1 MENAN
6 ILLEK
11 ALDFVTY
18 YGPKVLGA
26 ILIFIIGSWI
36 IKKMLM
42 GADKLLSKT
51 KYDLTLQHFF
61 SNILS
66 WSLKIILVLMVVSTL
81 GIDITA
87 FAAIIAAAGLAVGLA
102 LQGSLSNFAGG
113 VLIMVFKPY
122 KIGDLVE
129 AQGIIGEVSE
139 IDIFNTRLVSPD
151 NKMIVVP
158 NGAMAN
164 GNIINYTAEGKI
176 RVDLEVGVSY
186 DSDIKKTKEVLLK
199 VLTDNSK
206 VLQSPAPFVGVSQ
219 LADSSVQFVVRPYCK
234 PADYWDV
241 YFSTYENVKIALNQA
256 EIEIP
261 FPHRVVMNV
270 SK

>member
-26 ILIFIIGSWI
+26 LLIFIIGSWI
-36 IKKMLM
+36 VKKMM
-42 GADKLLSKT
+42 IGTGKILSKT
-51 KYDLTLQHFF
+51 KYDLTLQQFF
-61 SNILS
+61 QNILS
-66 WSLKIILVLMVVSTL
+66 WALKIVLILLVVSTL

-87 FAAIIAAAGLAVGLA
+87 FAAIIAAVGLA

-113 VLIMVFKPY
+113 VVIMVFKPY

-129 AQGIIGEVSE
+129 AQGVIGEVSE
-139 IDIFNTRLVSPD
+139 IDIFNTRLVSTD
-151 NKMIVVP
+151 NKKIIVS

-176 RVDLEVGVSY
+176 RVDLEVDVSY
-186 DSDIKKTKEVLLK
+186 DSDIKKAKDVLLK

-206 VLQSPAPFVGVSQ
+206 VLKSPAPFVGVSH

-241 YFSTYENVKIALNQA
+241 YLAPMK
-256 EIEIP
+256 
-261 FPHRVVMNV
+261 M
-270 SK
+270 

>member
-1 MENAN
+1 MM
-6 ILLEK
+6 
-11 ALDFVTY
+11 
-18 YGPKVLGA
+18 
-26 ILIFIIGSWI
+26 IGT
-36 IKKMLM
+36 
-42 GADKLLSKT
+42 DKLLSKT
-51 KYDLTLQHFF
+51 KYDITLLRFF
-61 SNILS
+61 HNILA
-66 WSLKIILVLMVVSTL
+66 WALKIVLILLVVSTL

-87 FAAIIAAAGLAVGLA
+87 FAAIIAAAGLAVDLA

-129 AQGIIGEVSE
+129 AQGVIGEVSE

-151 NKMIVVP
+151 NKKIIVP

-164 GNIINYTAEGKI
+164 GNIINYTTEGKI
-176 RVDLEVGVSY
+176 RVDMEVGVSY
-186 DSDIKKTKEVLLK
+186 DSDIKKAKEVLLK

-206 VLQSPAPFVGVSQ
+206 VLKSPVPIVGVSQ
-219 LADSSVQFVVRPYCK
+219 LADSSLQFVVRPYCK

-261 FPHRVVMNV
+261 FPHTVLIN
-270 SK
+270 K

>member
-26 ILIFIIGSWI
+26 LLIFIIGSWI
-36 IKKMLM
+36 VKKMM
-42 GADKLLSKT
+42 IGTGKILSKT
-51 KYDLTLQHFF
+51 KYDLTLQQFF
-61 SNILS
+61 QNILS
-66 WSLKIILVLMVVSTL
+66 WALKIVLILLVVSTL

-87 FAAIIAAAGLAVGLA
+87 FAAIIAAESLA

-113 VLIMVFKPY
+113 VVIMVFKPY

-129 AQGIIGEVSE
+129 AQGVIGEVSE

-151 NKMIVVP
+151 NKKIIVS

-176 RVDLEVGVSY
+176 RVDLEVDVSY
-186 DSDIKKTKEVLLK
+186 DSDIKKAKDVLLK

-206 VLQSPAPFVGVSQ
+206 VLKSPAPFVGVSQ

-241 YFSTYENVKIALNQA
+241 YLAPMK
-256 EIEIP
+256 
-261 FPHRVVMNV
+261 M
-270 SK
+270 

>member
-1 MENAN
+1 MM
-6 ILLEK
+6 
-11 ALDFVTY
+11 
-18 YGPKVLGA
+18 
-26 ILIFIIGSWI
+26 IGTGKI
-36 IKKMLM
+36 
-42 GADKLLSKT
+42 LSKT
-51 KYDLTLQHFF
+51 KYDLTLQQFF
-61 SNILS
+61 QNILS
-66 WSLKIILVLMVVSTL
+66 WALKIVLILLVVSTL

-87 FAAIIAAAGLAVGLA
+87 FAAIIAAVGLA

-113 VLIMVFKPY
+113 VVIMVFKTY

-129 AQGIIGEVSE
+129 AQGVIGEVSE

-151 NKMIVVP
+151 NKKIIVS

-176 RVDLEVGVSY
+176 RVDLEVDVSY
-186 DSDIKKTKEVLLK
+186 DSDIKKAKDVLLK

-206 VLQSPAPFVGVSQ
+206 VLKSPAPFVGVSQ

-261 FPHRVVMNV
+261 FPHTVLIN
-270 SK
+270 K

>member
-26 ILIFIIGSWI
+26 LLILIIGSWI
-36 IKKMLM
+36 VKKIMI
-42 GADKLLSKT
+42 GTGKILSKT
-51 KYDLTLQHFF
+51 KYDLTLQQFF
-61 SNILS
+61 QNILS
-66 WSLKIILVLMVVSTL
+66 WALKIVLILLVVSTL

-87 FAAIIAAAGLAVGLA
+87 FAAIIAAAGLA

-113 VLIMVFKPY
+113 VVIMVFKPY

-129 AQGIIGEVSE
+129 AQGVIGEVSE

-151 NKMIVVP
+151 NKKIIVP

-186 DSDIKKTKEVLLK
+186 DSDIKKAKDVLLK

-206 VLQSPAPFVGVSQ
+206 VLKSPAPFVGVSQ

-241 YFSTYENVKIALNQA
+241 YLAPMK
-256 EIEIP
+256 
-261 FPHRVVMNV
+261 M
-270 SK
+270 

>member
-6 ILLEK
+6 GLLEK

-26 ILIFIIGSWI
+26 LLIFIIGSWI
-36 IKKMLM
+36 VKKMM
-42 GADKLLSKT
+42 IGTDKLLSKT
-51 KYDLTLQHFF
+51 KYDITLQRFF
-61 SNILS
+61 HNILA
-66 WSLKIILVLMVVSTL
+66 WALKIVLILLVVSTL

-129 AQGIIGEVSE
+129 AQGVIGEVSE

-151 NKMIVVP
+151 NKKIIVP

-186 DSDIKKTKEVLLK
+186 DSDIKKAKEVLLK

-206 VLQSPAPFVGVSQ
+206 VLKSPVTFVGVSQ
-219 LADSSVQFVVRPYCK
+219 LANSSVQFVVRPYCK
-234 PADYWDV
+234 PDDYWDV

-261 FPHRVVMNV
+261 FPHTVLIN
-270 SK
+270 K

>member
-26 ILIFIIGSWI
+26 LLIFIIGSWI
-36 IKKMLM
+36 VKKMM
-42 GADKLLSKT
+42 IGTGKILSKT
-51 KYDLTLQHFF
+51 KYDLTLQQFF
-61 SNILS
+61 QNILS
-66 WSLKIILVLMVVSTL
+66 WALKIVLILLVVSTL

-87 FAAIIAAAGLAVGLA
+87 FAAIIAAAGLAESLA

-113 VLIMVFKPY
+113 VVIMVFKPY

-129 AQGIIGEVSE
+129 AQGVIGEVSE

-151 NKMIVVP
+151 NKKIIVS

-176 RVDLEVGVSY
+176 RVDLEVDVSY
-186 DSDIKKTKEVLLK
+186 DSDIKKAKDVLLK

-206 VLQSPAPFVGVSQ
+206 VLKSPAPFVGVSQ

-261 FPHRVVMNV
+261 FPHTV
-270 SK
+270 

>member
-1 MENAN
+1 
-6 ILLEK
+6 
-11 ALDFVTY
+11 
-18 YGPKVLGA
+18 
-26 ILIFIIGSWI
+26 
-36 IKKMLM
+36 
-42 GADKLLSKT
+42 
-51 KYDLTLQHFF
+51 
-61 SNILS
+61 
-66 WSLKIILVLMVVSTL
+66 
-81 GIDITA
+81 
-87 FAAIIAAAGLAVGLA
+87 
-102 LQGSLSNFAGG
+102 
-113 VLIMVFKPY
+113 MVFKPY

-129 AQGIIGEVSE
+129 AQGVIGEVSE
-139 IDIFNTRLVSPD
+139 TDIFNTRLVSPD
-151 NKMIVVP
+151 NKKIIVP

-186 DSDIKKTKEVLLK
+186 DSDIKKAKEVLLK

-206 VLQSPAPFVGVSQ
+206 VLKSPAPFVGVSQ

-261 FPHRVVMNV
+261 FPHTVLIN
-270 SK
+270 K

>member
-1 MENAN
+1 MM
-6 ILLEK
+6 
-11 ALDFVTY
+11 
-18 YGPKVLGA
+18 
-26 ILIFIIGSWI
+26 IGT
-36 IKKMLM
+36 
-42 GADKLLSKT
+42 DKLLSKT
-51 KYDLTLQHFF
+51 KYDITLLRFF
-61 SNILS
+61 HNILA
-66 WSLKIILVLMVVSTL
+66 WALKIVLILLVVSTL

-129 AQGIIGEVSE
+129 AQGVIGEVSE

-151 NKMIVVP
+151 NKKIIVP

-164 GNIINYTAEGKI
+164 GNIINYTTEGKI
-176 RVDLEVGVSY
+176 RVDMEVGVSY
-186 DSDIKKTKEVLLK
+186 DSDIKKAKEVLLK

-206 VLQSPAPFVGVSQ
+206 VLKSPVPIVGVSQ
-219 LADSSVQFVVRPYCK
+219 LADSSLQFVVRPYCK

-261 FPHRVVMNV
+261 FPHTVLIN
-270 SK
+270 K

>member
-1 MENAN
+1 MM
-6 ILLEK
+6 
-11 ALDFVTY
+11 
-18 YGPKVLGA
+18 
-26 ILIFIIGSWI
+26 IGT
-36 IKKMLM
+36 
-42 GADKLLSKT
+42 DKLLSKT
-51 KYDLTLQHFF
+51 KYDITLLRFF
-61 SNILS
+61 HNILA
-66 WSLKIILVLMVVSTL
+66 WALKIVLILLVVSTL

-129 AQGIIGEVSE
+129 AQGVIGEVSE

-151 NKMIVVP
+151 NKKIIVP

-164 GNIINYTAEGKI
+164 GNIINYTTEGKI
-176 RVDLEVGVSY
+176 RVDMEVGVSY
-186 DSDIKKTKEVLLK
+186 DSDIKKVKEVLLK

-206 VLQSPAPFVGVSQ
+206 VLKSPVPIVGVSQ
-219 LADSSVQFVVRPYCK
+219 LADSSLQFVVRPYCK

-261 FPHRVVMNV
+261 FPHTVLIN
-270 SK
+270 K

>member
-26 ILIFIIGSWI
+26 LLIFIIGSWI
-36 IKKMLM
+36 VKKMM
-42 GADKLLSKT
+42 IGTGKILSKT
-51 KYDLTLQHFF
+51 KYDLTLQQFF
-61 SNILS
+61 QNILS
-66 WSLKIILVLMVVSTL
+66 WALKIVLILLVVSTL

-87 FAAIIAAAGLAVGLA
+87 FAAIIAAVGLA

-113 VLIMVFKPY
+113 VVIMVFKPY

-129 AQGIIGEVSE
+129 AQGVIGEVSE
-139 IDIFNTRLVSPD
+139 IDIFNTRLVSTD
-151 NKMIVVP
+151 NKKIIVS

-176 RVDLEVGVSY
+176 RVDLEVDVSY
-186 DSDIKKTKEVLLK
+186 DSDIKKAKDVLLK

-206 VLQSPAPFVGVSQ
+206 VLKSPAPFVGVSQ

-241 YFSTYENVKIALNQA
+241 YLAPMK
-256 EIEIP
+256 
-261 FPHRVVMNV
+261 M
-270 SK
+270 

>member
-26 ILIFIIGSWI
+26 LLIFIIGSWI
-36 IKKMLM
+36 IKKMM
-42 GADKLLSKT
+42 IGTGKILSKT
-51 KYDLTLQHFF
+51 KYDLTLQQFF
-61 SNILS
+61 QNILS
-66 WSLKIILVLMVVSTL
+66 WALKIVLILLVVSTL

-87 FAAIIAAAGLAVGLA
+87 FAAIIAAVGLA

-113 VLIMVFKPY
+113 VVIMVFKPY

-129 AQGIIGEVSE
+129 AQGVIGEVSE
-139 IDIFNTRLVSPD
+139 IDIFNTRLVSTD
-151 NKMIVVP
+151 NKKIIVS

-176 RVDLEVGVSY
+176 RVDLEVDVSY
-186 DSDIKKTKEVLLK
+186 DSDIKKAKDVLLK

-206 VLQSPAPFVGVSQ
+206 VLKSPAPFVGVSQ

-241 YFSTYENVKIALNQA
+241 YLAPMK
-256 EIEIP
+256 
-261 FPHRVVMNV
+261 M
-270 SK
+270 

>member
-1 MENAN
+1 M
-6 ILLEK
+6 
-11 ALDFVTY
+11 
-18 YGPKVLGA
+18 
-26 ILIFIIGSWI
+26 IGT
-36 IKKMLM
+36 
-42 GADKLLSKT
+42 DKLLSKT
-51 KYDLTLQHFF
+51 KYDITLLRFF
-61 SNILS
+61 HNILA
-66 WSLKIILVLMVVSTL
+66 WALKIVLILLVVSTL

-129 AQGIIGEVSE
+129 AQGVIGEVSE

-151 NKMIVVP
+151 NKKIIVP

-164 GNIINYTAEGKI
+164 GNIINYTTEGKI
-176 RVDLEVGVSY
+176 RVDMEVGVSY
-186 DSDIKKTKEVLLK
+186 DSDIKKAKEVLLK

-206 VLQSPAPFVGVSQ
+206 VLKSLAPFVGVSQ

-261 FPHRVVMNV
+261 FPHTVLIN
-270 SK
+270 K

>member
-1 MENAN
+1 
-6 ILLEK
+6 
-11 ALDFVTY
+11 
-18 YGPKVLGA
+18 
-26 ILIFIIGSWI
+26 
-36 IKKMLM
+36 
-42 GADKLLSKT
+42 
-51 KYDLTLQHFF
+51 
-61 SNILS
+61 
-66 WSLKIILVLMVVSTL
+66 
-81 GIDITA
+81 
-87 FAAIIAAAGLAVGLA
+87 
-102 LQGSLSNFAGG
+102 
-113 VLIMVFKPY
+113 MVFKPY

-129 AQGIIGEVSE
+129 AQGVIGEVSE

-151 NKMIVVP
+151 NKKIIVP

-186 DSDIKKTKEVLLK
+186 DSDIKKAKEVLLK

-206 VLQSPAPFVGVSQ
+206 VLKSPVPFVGVSQ

-241 YFSTYENVKIALNQA
+241 YFSTYENVKIVLNQA

-261 FPHRVVMNV
+261 FPHTFLIN
-270 SK
+270 K

>member
-26 ILIFIIGSWI
+26 LLIFIIGSWI
-36 IKKMLM
+36 VKKMM
-42 GADKLLSKT
+42 IGTGKILSKT
-51 KYDLTLQHFF
+51 KYDLTLQQFF
-61 SNILS
+61 QNILS
-66 WSLKIILVLMVVSTL
+66 WALKIVLILLVVSTL

-87 FAAIIAAAGLAVGLA
+87 FAAIIAAAGLA

-113 VLIMVFKPY
+113 VVIMVFKPY

-129 AQGIIGEVSE
+129 AQGVIGEVSE
-139 IDIFNTRLVSPD
+139 IDIFNTRLVSTD
-151 NKMIVVP
+151 NKKIIVS

-176 RVDLEVGVSY
+176 RVDLEVDVSY
-186 DSDIKKTKEVLLK
+186 DSDIKKAKDVLLK

-206 VLQSPAPFVGVSQ
+206 VLKSPAPFVGVSQ

-241 YFSTYENVKIALNQA
+241 YLAPMK
-256 EIEIP
+256 
-261 FPHRVVMNV
+261 M
-270 SK
+270 

>member
-26 ILIFIIGSWI
+26 LLIFIIGSWI
-36 IKKMLM
+36 IKKMM
-42 GADKLLSKT
+42 IGTGKILSKT
-51 KYDLTLQHFF
+51 KYDLTLQQFF
-61 SNILS
+61 QNILS
-66 WSLKIILVLMVVSTL
+66 WALKIVLILLVVSTL

-87 FAAIIAAAGLAVGLA
+87 FAAIIAAVGLA

-113 VLIMVFKPY
+113 VVIMVFKPY

-129 AQGIIGEVSE
+129 AQGVIGEVSE
-139 IDIFNTRLVSPD
+139 IDIFNTRLVSTD
-151 NKMIVVP
+151 NKKIIVS

-176 RVDLEVGVSY
+176 RVDLEVDVSY
-186 DSDIKKTKEVLLK
+186 DSDIKKAKDVLLK

-206 VLQSPAPFVGVSQ
+206 VLKSPAPFVGVSH

-241 YFSTYENVKIALNQA
+241 YLAPMK
-256 EIEIP
+256 
-261 FPHRVVMNV
+261 M
-270 SK
+270 

>member
-1 MENAN
+1 MM
-6 ILLEK
+6 
-11 ALDFVTY
+11 
-18 YGPKVLGA
+18 
-26 ILIFIIGSWI
+26 IGT
-36 IKKMLM
+36 
-42 GADKLLSKT
+42 DKLLSKT
-51 KYDLTLQHFF
+51 KYDITLLRFF
-61 SNILS
+61 HNILA
-66 WSLKIILVLMVVSTL
+66 WALKIVLILLVVSTL

-129 AQGIIGEVSE
+129 AQGVIGEVSE

-151 NKMIVVP
+151 NKKIIVP

-186 DSDIKKTKEVLLK
+186 DSDIKKAKEVLLK

-206 VLQSPAPFVGVSQ
+206 VLKSPVPIVGVSQ
-219 LADSSVQFVVRPYCK
+219 LADSSLQFVVRPYCK

-261 FPHRVVMNV
+261 FPHTVLIN
-270 SK
+270 K